1 MLGAFK
7 VVRCCLV
14 VGKVSLVLIQFG
26 WVVTMVVVGWGVIVT
41 DCDGVR
47 GKGE

>member
-1 MLGAFK
+1 M
-7 VVRCCLV
+7 
-14 VGKVSLVLIQFG
+14 SLVLIQFG